1 MLPQQEIAQLA
12 QNVEQLTQLT
22 DELRKQ
28 VELLKK
34 ANDNQREELMR
45 SHAEFVELKKRY
57 QDLQTA
63 HALTADIADR
73 EKARRHLNS
82 LITRID
88 QTLELLNE

>member
-1 MLPQQEIAQLA
+1 MALH
-12 QNVEQLTQLT
+12 VEQLTQLT
-22 DELRKQ
+22 GELRQQ

-45 SHAEFVELKKRY
+45 SHAELVELKKRY

-63 HALTADIADR
+63 HALTADISDR